1 VVAAVIS
8 DLHLGTRTRGDL
20 LSRPDVRAG
29 LLEELAAAD
38 EVVLLGD
45 SIELRDDPFS
55 QALERALP
63 FFEAL
68 GGMLGDRRVTIV
80 PGNHDHRLTEGW
92 LGESEKPLGLEQW
105 SEIGPRHP
113 LEPVV
118 RSMGRARVRLAYPG
132 LWLRP
137 DVYATH
143 GHYLD
148 CHSRARTFECR
159 ASEIT
164 RRVRRMSPDGYRT
177 PDDYEA
183 VLAPLYRLIHLS
195 VQMRVV
201 RPAALGAKALVRRWE
216 QPRADRSARVRPG
229 VAAMSQ
235 VVRNLGVDARH
246 VLFGHLHRPGRWEL
260 DTGGELVNTGGWV
273 EDASAVSPGNVVIV
287 RDDGAPELKTVRMR
301 P

>member
-20 LSRPDVRAG
+20 LQRHDVRAR
-29 LLEELAAAD
+29 LLEELANAD

-45 SIELRDDPFS
+45 SIELRDDPLAE
-55 QALERALP
+55 ALERALP

-68 GGMLGDRRVTIV
+68 GEVVGGRRVTIV
-80 PGNHDHRLTEGW
+80 PGNHDHRLAEGW
-92 LGESEKPLGLEQW
+92 LRRERPLGLEQR
-105 SEIGPRHP
+105 SEVRPGDP
-113 LEPVV
+113 LESVV

-148 CHSRARTFECR
+148 CHSDARTFECR
-159 ASEIT
+159 AATIT
-164 RRVRRMSPDGYRT
+164 RRVRRLPRDGYRS

-183 VLAPLYRLIHLS
+183 VLAPLYRLIHWS
-195 VQMRVV
+195 IQMRGV
-201 RPAALGAKALVRRWE
+201 RMAAHGAKALVRRWE
-216 QPRADRSARVRPG
+216 QPRADRSARMRPG
-229 VAAMSQ
+229 VRAMDQ

-246 VLFGHLHRPGRWEL
+246 VLFGHLHRPGRWVME
-260 DTGGELVNTGGWV
+260 TGTELVNTGGWV
-273 EDASAVSPGNVVIV
+273 EDASSVSPGNCVFVP
-287 RDDGAPELKTVRMR
+287 DEGPLELKTVL
-301 P
+301 